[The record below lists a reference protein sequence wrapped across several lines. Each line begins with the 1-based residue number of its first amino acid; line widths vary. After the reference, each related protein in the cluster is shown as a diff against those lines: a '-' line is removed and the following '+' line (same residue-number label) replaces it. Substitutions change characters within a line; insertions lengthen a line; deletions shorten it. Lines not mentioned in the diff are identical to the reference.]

1 MAEPDH
7 SEPLPNSIGK
17 KARPLKACVAG
28 DPNDD
33 AFSLVRAIVS
43 FLLSNRR
50 ALYPNCESPAIYLTS
65 LTIARVPSRHQV
77 VKYNVPVSE
86 AILKCWATVSVRAMN
101 NRVRRYR
108 ARTNKNSVPESAS
121 AKLSSCSVSSLSSSD
136 SRTAANTPSPTSTAS
151 SKSATAN
158 KSDVALDA
166 IPGWLNREKTS
177 SLLSKRKKR
186 KELEMARDLFAS
198 KSNQIYRKDK
208 FKRVW
213 KEATK
218 EYNKSNVSTP
228 SKYGCGAR
236 AIAKKYNEQLAS
248 PGDYQIGRTAL
259 LRAASRGEVGVSPL
273 KRGRPSVVPKE
284 LTMAVAT
291 HATMMQVSGECEA
304 SGAKMKATIEALAL
318 GTDWESK
325 VNPEYVWRK
334 TRKEHPEI
342 LNPVQAKNHEDR
354 RVDWLSFAN
363 INTWTDVAKEYL
375 INLGMLKDEPG
386 EICELILFVL
396 PFCIA
401 K

>member
-1 MAEPDH
+1 
-7 SEPLPNSIGK
+7 
-17 KARPLKACVAG
+17 
-28 DPNDD
+28 
-33 AFSLVRAIVS
+33 
-43 FLLSNRR
+43 
-50 ALYPNCESPAIYLTS
+50 
-65 LTIARVPSRHQV
+65 
-77 VKYNVPVSE
+77 
-86 AILKCWATVSVRAMN
+86 MN

-108 ARTNKNSVPESAS
+108 ARNYVPESAS
-121 AKLSSCSVSSLSSSD
+121 AKLSSCSISSLSSSD

-151 SKSATAN
+151 SKSAPTKN
-158 KSDVALDA
+158 KTDAALDA

-198 KSNQIYRKDK
+198 KSNKMYRKEK

-218 EYNKSNVSTP
+218 EYHHLKSNVSTP
-228 SKYGCGAR
+228 SKHGCGAR

-248 PGDYQIGRTAL
+248 PGDYQVGKTAL
-259 LRAASRGEVGVSPL
+259 LNAVSRGEVGVSPL

-291 HATMMQVSGECEA
+291 HATMMQVSGECEE

-386 EICELILFVL
+386 EICESIVFVL
-396 PFCIA
+396 SFCIA